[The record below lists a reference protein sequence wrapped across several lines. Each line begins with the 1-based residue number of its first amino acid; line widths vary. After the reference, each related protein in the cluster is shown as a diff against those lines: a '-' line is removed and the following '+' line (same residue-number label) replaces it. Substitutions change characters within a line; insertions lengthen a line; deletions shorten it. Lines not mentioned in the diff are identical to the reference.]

1 MMRLLVVVLVLLALS
16 AAAARADGDPASDW
30 LYTQR
35 VFVPFDVKATKAN
48 QRELAATVA
57 GAWQRGFRIKVA
69 VIGNAYD
76 LGAVPSLWRKPQTY
90 ARFLGAEL
98 VFLYKQRLL
107 IVMPNGFGFYW
118 HGHATGDAYATLR
131 TIAIAPGAD
140 GLVNAARQAVTK
152 LAAKSGVSVAAAT
165 PPADHTNRDRLV
177 IVVAAVLLI
186 ALALAGRYA
195 LRRRR

>member
-1 MMRLLVVVLVLLALS
+1 MRLVALVLVLLSLS
-16 AAAARADGDPASDW
+16 AVAAQADGDPASDW
-30 LYTQR
+30 LYTQK

-48 QRELAATVA
+48 QRELTMTVE
-57 GAWQRGFRIKVA
+57 GAWKQQFRIKVA

-118 HGHATGDAYATLR
+118 HGHSTTAPYATLDR
-131 TIAIAPGAD
+131 IAIPAGPD
-140 GLVNAARQAVTK
+140 GLVTAAREAVVQ
-152 LAAKSGVSVAAAT
+152 LAAKSGVEITAAKA
-165 PPADHTNRDRLV
+165 PADHTNRDRM
-177 IVVAAVLLI
+177 IIIVAAVALI
-186 ALALAGRYA
+186 ALALLGRFA
-195 LRRRR
+195 LRRRG